1 MKLTAE
7 QIKSYHE
14 DGFLIV
20 RKWFA
25 VEEIDLLRKS
35 ARDDKVLD
43 DNSFGKADGEGGTIR
58 LSLWNHPG
66 DGIYGHFARCQRIVD
81 NIELL
86 LDDEAYHYHSKMILK
101 DPKVGGA
108 WAWHQ
113 DYGYWYDNGLLFPD
127 LASVM
132 IAVDKATKENGC
144 LQVIRKSHSLGRID
158 HVLTGDQAGADR
170 ARVDACLTVLDLVYV
185 ELDPGDVVFFHANT
199 LHQSDQNKS
208 EHPRWAMICCYNSKH
223 NNPYKTHHHPS
234 YTPLIKVSD
243 DSLKA
248 VGMKRF
254 AQEDAVAWLT
264 PEHERRYHDQR

>member
-86 LDDEAYHYHSKMILK
+86 LEDEAYHYH
-101 DPKVGGA
+101 
-108 WAWHQ
+108 
-113 DYGYWYDNGLLFPD
+113 
-127 LASVM
+127 
-132 IAVDKATKENGC
+132 
-144 LQVIRKSHSLGRID
+144 
-158 HVLTGDQAGADR
+158 
-170 ARVDACLTVLDLVYV
+170 
-185 ELDPGDVVFFHANT
+185 
-199 LHQSDQNKS
+199 
-208 EHPRWAMICCYNSKH
+208 
-223 NNPYKTHHHPS
+223 
-234 YTPLIKVSD
+234 
-243 DSLKA
+243 
-248 VGMKRF
+248 
-254 AQEDAVAWLT
+254 
-264 PEHERRYHDQR
+264 